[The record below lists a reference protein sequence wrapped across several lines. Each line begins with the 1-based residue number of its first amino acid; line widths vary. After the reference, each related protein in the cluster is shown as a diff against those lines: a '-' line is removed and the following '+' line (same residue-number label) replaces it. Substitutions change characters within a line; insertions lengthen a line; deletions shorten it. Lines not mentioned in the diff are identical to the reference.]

1 MSGVFAAHRLNKDF
15 KVKTMP
21 LITVKVF
28 KDELTK
34 DQSAEVIAKLTDTI
48 CEITSEKL
56 REATWITIE
65 EINDGQWGIGGNALA
80 LDDVKKLIAEG

>member
-1 MSGVFAAHRLNKDF
+1 
-15 KVKTMP
+15 MP